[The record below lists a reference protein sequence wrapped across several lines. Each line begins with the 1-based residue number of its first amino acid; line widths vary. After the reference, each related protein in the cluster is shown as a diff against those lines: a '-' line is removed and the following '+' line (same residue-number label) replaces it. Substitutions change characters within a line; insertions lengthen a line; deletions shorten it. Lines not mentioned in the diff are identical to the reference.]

1 MYVLKDNAGLSGST
15 DPWFSNNTGFQENA
29 HPSTPAS
36 DRAVPVGV
44 GVVGR
49 NQRSRLDKLWKDGW
63 MSVGG
68 KSCTDLST
76 ATGMVTE

>member
-1 MYVLKDNAGLSGST
+1 MHTLPHQPLT
-15 DPWFSNNTGFQENA
+15 ELFQW
-29 HPSTPAS
+29 
-36 DRAVPVGV
+36 DV

-63 MSVGG
+63 MNVGG
-68 KSCTDLST
+68 KSCTGLST